1 MNILVKN
8 KRITMKTVL
17 KVLLATVTV
26 MAIILTG
33 VWGIITF
40 SSDTDTGWKLLG
52 WLITI
57 LAIVQPS
64 VSYWYSKLEWLLD
77 LKD

>member
-1 MNILVKN
+1 
-8 KRITMKTVL
+8 MKTVL
-17 KVLLATVTV
+17 KVLLATATV
-26 MAIILTG
+26 IAIIFIG

-40 SSDTDTGWKLLG
+40 VSETDTGWKLLG

-57 LAIVQPS
+57 LAIGLPT

-77 LKD
+77 LED